1 MSITKKIKICCEEAY
16 VETIWC
22 KQLLGGLIKELKKRR
37 LVYEQSDQIEGDDYV
52 VLLGMNREWVKK
64 SVCKCNEKGITPIV
78 LSNQS
83 KYSFA
88 GQAHLVC
95 PDIQKISG
103 EIKAALEAAGRNKAA
118 LYASSRSADLDRDR
132 TEIFSNLI
140 QKVNDVYPNNGS
152 LEKCFR
158 SFLPKASMY
167 DAVICTNGY
176 AAVSLV
182 KKLEKEN
189 AGLLEKMVIL
199 TFEEVLKHSKYNDWI
214 SFVDLNL
221 ESYGAMAVQLLD
233 MISQKN
239 DISEITVEMKC
250 SLCEIDHKIQ
260 DVSEIFEEDAELYE
274 DPEIVHMAKIEQ
286 LLRDADDLDHHII
299 AMLLDGATYGEV
311 ADRSYMTEGNVKYR
325 VKKYMSICG
334 CTTKKELLE
343 LLQEYLQ

>member
-1 MSITKKIKICCEEAY
+1 MGITKKIKICCEETY

-22 KQLLGGLIKELKKRR
+22 KQLLGGLVKELKKRR
-37 LVYEQSDQIEGDDYV
+37 LLYEQSEQIEEDDCV
-52 VLLGMNREWVKK
+52 VLLGMNHDWVKRT
-64 SVCKCNEKGITPIV
+64 VCKCNEKGITPIL

-83 KYSFA
+83 KQSFA
-88 GQAHLVC
+88 GQAHLIC
-95 PDIQKISG
+95 PDIQKIS
-103 EIKAALEAAGRNKAA
+103 ERIQNALEAAGRTKVA
-118 LYASSRSADLDRDR
+118 LYASNPVADPDRDR
-132 TEIFSNLI
+132 TEILSKLI
-140 QKVNDVYPNNGS
+140 QKVNDIYPNNGS

-189 AGLLEKMVIL
+189 PDILKKTVIL
-199 TFEEVLKHSKYNDWI
+199 TFEEVLKHSKYNEWI

-221 ESYGAMAVQLLD
+221 ESYGSIAVQILD
-233 MISQKN
+233 MLSLKD
-239 DISEITVEMKC
+239 DISGITVEMNG
-250 SLCEIDHKIQ
+250 SLCEIAHKVQ
-260 DVSEIFEEDAELYE
+260 EVSETFEEDTESYE